1 VGQMKIENASR
12 YPKKEVEKLVRFALG
27 SVPNSA
33 KRNLEI
39 HVKNTKYAFYGR
51 IYSTPQTSSNDGCVR
66 SFLILAKIGSKKRFP
81 FLSQYP
87 DHKRCRKYAIL
98 LADWKEA
105 LVKVVAHES
114 VHLEQWI
121 EGKPMREERAE
132 KRAVETVMEYRTKHG

>member
-1 VGQMKIENASR
+1 MKIENASR
-12 YPKKEVEKLVRFALG
+12 YPKKEVDKLVRFALV
-27 SVPNSA
+27 SVPSSA

-51 IYSTPQTSSNDGCVR
+51 IYSTLQMRSEDGCDR
-66 SFLILAKIGSKKRFP
+66 SFLIIVKIGSSKRFP

-98 LADWKEA
+98 LTDWKEA

-121 EGKPMREERAE
+121 EGKPMREEKAE
-132 KRAVETVMEYRTKHG
+132 KRAVETVMKYRMKRR

>member
-1 VGQMKIENASR
+1 MKIENASR
-12 YPKKEVEKLVRFALG
+12 YPKKEVEKLIRFALG
-27 SVPNSA
+27 SVPSSA

-51 IYSTPQTSSNDGCVR
+51 IYSTRSEDGCDQ
-66 SFLILAKIGSKKRFP
+66 SFLILAKIGSRKRFP
-81 FLSQYP
+81 FWSQYP

-98 LADWKEA
+98 LADWREA

-121 EGKPMREERAE
+121 DGKPMREERAE
-132 KRAVETVMEYRTKHG
+132 KRAVETVMKYRMKRR